1 MNKKKKVLNKIVRI
15 LPDFILDPVYD
26 AIFEE
31 FVRRGNIVF
40 EKDLKENNNN

>member
-1 MNKKKKVLNKIVRI
+1 MNKKNKVLSKIVQI
-15 LPDFILDPVYD
+15 LPDAILDPVYD

-40 EKDLKENNNN
+40 EKDLKDNNN